1 MNNKKLSEIRQ
12 FLLSDMDEYYQI
24 INSNEFDKYHLI
36 GNDIK
41 KQSCK
46 LAFVTTQNILNY
58 IDKIAKTIGNFDMLI
73 SLIHSGETF
82 EKAVKEMYEYAKI
95 ECNIQMQDNTVL
107 YNENFDKFLDYV
119 DAEIVFCGD
128 YAIISTSKQN
138 YKVVLERYD
147 KTYFDFSKV
156 SKALRTEFMKLYDL
170 NYELDGFSSQV
181 IFLQKYNF
189 IFPEVFFG
197 NLDDANI
204 NMFVSCSSEGFNIE
218 LSSNDEYVDKQLQ
231 LVQFTKEEKLILM
244 DKFMDFLYSEWSKEL
259 FEAIESKDQEKIEE
273 INSSYKDAV
282 VYITKARLEIK
293 ETSYE
298 D

>member
-73 SLIHSGETF
+73 SLIHNGETF
-82 EKAVKEMYEYAKI
+82 EKAIKEMYEYAEI

-128 YAIISTSKQN
+128 YAIISTSKQS

-181 IFLQKYNF
+181 IF
-189 IFPEVFFG
+189 PEVFFG

-204 NMFVSCSSEGFNIE
+204 NMFVGCSSEGFNIE
-218 LSSNDEYVDKQLQ
+218 LSSNNEYVDKQLQ
-231 LVQFTKEEKLILM
+231 LVQFTKEEKLVLM
-244 DKFMDFLYSEWSKEL
+244 DKFMDFLHSEWSKEL
-259 FEAIESKDQEKIEE
+259 FEAIESKELEKIEE

-282 VYITKARLEIK
+282 IYITKARLEIK

>member
-41 KQSCK
+41 KQNCK
-46 LAFVTTQNILNY
+46 IAFTTAKNILNY
-58 IDKIAKTIGNFDMLI
+58 IDIKAKTIGNFDMLI

-82 EKAVKEMYEYAKI
+82 EKAVKEMYEYAEI
-95 ECNIQMQDNTVL
+95 ECNIQMQGNTVL
-107 YNENFDKFLDYV
+107 YNESFDKFLDYV
-119 DAEIVFCGD
+119 DAEIIFYGD
-128 YAIISTSKQN
+128 YAIISTSKQS

-147 KTYFDFSKV
+147 NTYFDFSEV
-156 SKALRTEFMKLYDL
+156 SKYVRTEFMDVYDL
-170 NYELDGFSSQV
+170 YYELDGFSSQV

-204 NMFVSCSSEGFNIE
+204 NMFVGCSSEGFNIE

-231 LVQFTKEEKLILM
+231 LVQFTKEEKLVLM

-259 FEAIESKDQEKIEE
+259 FEAIESKELEKIEE

-282 VYITKARLEIK
+282 IYITKARLEIK

>member
-12 FLLSDMDEYYQI
+12 FLLSEMDEYYQI

-73 SLIHSGETF
+73 SLIHNGETF
-82 EKAVKEMYEYAKI
+82 EKAVKEMYEYAEI

-128 YAIISTSKQN
+128 YAIISTSKQK

-231 LVQFTKEEKLILM
+231 LVSFSKKERLVLIN
-244 DKFMDFLYSEWSKEL
+244 KFNDLFVSEWSNEL
-259 FEAIESKDQEKIEE
+259 LETIESENPKRIVEV
-273 INSSYKDAV
+273 NSTYKNGF

>member
-12 FLLSDMDEYYQI
+12 FLLSDMDEYYEI
-24 INSNEFDKYHLI
+24 VHSNEA
-36 GNDIK
+36 NDIK

-46 LAFVTTQNILNY
+46 LAFVTTQNILDY
-58 IDKIAKTIGNFDMLI
+58 IDIKAKTIGNFDMLI

-82 EKAVKEMYEYAKI
+82 EKAVKEMYEYANI
-95 ECNIQMQDNTVL
+95 DCNIQMQDNTVL

-119 DAEIVFCGD
+119 DAEIIFYGD
-128 YAIISTSKQN
+128 YAIISTSKQK
-138 YKVVLERYD
+138 YKVAIERYD
-147 KTYFDFSKV
+147 NTYFDFSEV
-156 SKALRTEFMKLYDL
+156 SKYVRTEFMDL
-170 NYELDGFSSQV
+170 YELCYEENGFSAQVSFFEECKLLFSEV
-181 IFLQKYNF
+181 IF
-189 IFPEVFFG
+189 G
-197 NLDDANI
+197 NSDDVNI
-204 NMFVSCSSEGFNIE
+204 NMFVSCTSEGFNIE
-218 LSSNDEYVDKQLQ
+218 LSSDDEYVDKQLQ

-259 FEAIESKDQEKIEE
+259 FEAIESKELEKIEE

-282 VYITKARLEIK
+282 IYITKARLEIK

>member
-12 FLLSDMDEYYQI
+12 FLLSDMDEYYEI
-24 INSNEFDKYHLI
+24 VHSNEA
-36 GNDIK
+36 NDIK

-46 LAFVTTQNILNY
+46 LAFVTTQNILDY
-58 IDKIAKTIGNFDMLI
+58 IDIKAKTIGNFDMLI

-82 EKAVKEMYEYAKI
+82 EKAVKEMYEYANI
-95 ECNIQMQDNTVL
+95 DCNIQMQDNTVL

-119 DAEIVFCGD
+119 DAENVFCGD
-128 YAIISTSKQN
+128 YAIISTSKQS

-204 NMFVSCSSEGFNIE
+204 NMFVGCSSEGFNIE

-231 LVQFTKEEKLILM
+231 LVQFTKEEKLVLM

-259 FEAIESKDQEKIEE
+259 FEAIESKELEKIEE

-282 VYITKARLEIK
+282 IYITKARLEIK